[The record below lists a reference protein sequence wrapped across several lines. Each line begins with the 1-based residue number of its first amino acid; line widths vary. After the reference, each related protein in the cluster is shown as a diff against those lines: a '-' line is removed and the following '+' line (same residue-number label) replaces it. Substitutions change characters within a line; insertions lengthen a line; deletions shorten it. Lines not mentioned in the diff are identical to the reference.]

1 MRASAL
7 PSPSN
12 GVWHLG
18 PIPIRAYGLIIA
30 CAILISVYWSARRYQ
45 KRGGDPDLFYD
56 VALWAVPAGI
66 VGARV
71 YHVITSPD
79 AYFGQGGKPLMAFA
93 IWNGG
98 LGIWGAVAGGALAA
112 WLVVRHRGQRLGP
125 IADSLAVPLLA
136 AQALGRWGNW
146 FNQELFGAPTT
157 LPWGLRIDNA
167 HLPSGYASGTLFH
180 PTFLYECL
188 WNLTG
193 VAVLLLIDR
202 QIKVKSGQLFASYI
216 MVYTLGR
223 VWIEMLRIDDAH
235 HFLGLRINVWTSI
248 VVFSLGLMTFIIAG
262 RRSASTRVDPAE
274 LTVTSHK
281 ADNQDE
287 DSAPQKTDGDQ
298 GDSPISPESHPVE
311 ETEAR

>member
-188 WNLTG
+188 WNLAG

-274 LTVTSHK
+274 LTVTSHS

-298 GDSPISPESHPVE
+298 GDSPISPESRPVE

>member
-7 PSPSN
+7 LSPSN

-18 PIPIRAYGLIIA
+18 PIPIRAYGVIIA

-188 WNLTG
+188 WNLAG

-274 LTVTSHK
+274 LTVTSHS

>member
-188 WNLTG
+188 WNLAG

-248 VVFSLGLMTFIIAG
+248 VVFLLGLMTFIIAG

-274 LTVTSHK
+274 LTVTSHS